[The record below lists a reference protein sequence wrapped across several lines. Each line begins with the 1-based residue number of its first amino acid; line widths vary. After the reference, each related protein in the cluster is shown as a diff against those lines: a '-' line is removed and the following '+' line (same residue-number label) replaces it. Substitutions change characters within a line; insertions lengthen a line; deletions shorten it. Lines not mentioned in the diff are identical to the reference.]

1 MTSTAESLLSD
12 IQRIAPDIAARATE
26 IETGRDI
33 PTDLVETLRSVG
45 VFRLLVPRS
54 HGGLEL
60 ELPVAAEVIAALAK
74 IEGSVGWIA
83 MIAGVTQLLAALLPR
98 ETYDQIYRNGPDV
111 IFAGSNQPA
120 GTAEATS
127 GGWRVS
133 CRWPFASGSQ
143 HADWIA
149 GYCVMMQDGAALP
162 GPVAGAPLMR
172 GFFLPAHHWQIEDT
186 WYSAGLKGT
195 GSHHVVLKD
204 TVVPDANFFDLMGG
218 LPCLPGPLYQAP
230 LQTFPLLHGPFG
242 VGVADG
248 ALDELVAHART
259 GRQHFRAAASMRD
272 TEAFQYELGRTES
285 ELRAARAFLE
295 VQVASPWPRA
305 LTGTHHPA
313 RLGAVGRAALLRLE
327 NAPLGFLHT
336 LCLHHR
342 KGFIRHADGGG
353 DVLVG
358 VRRRQKPIVMRVQ
371 VGAAQCDFRAEA
383 LLAAQARVIGKAEV
397 RDRGRPGRRHGI
409 AVPLAG
415 RD

>member
-1 MTSTAESLLSD
+1 MTSTAKRLLAD
-12 IQRIAPDIAARATE
+12 IRDMAPAITARAVE
-26 IETGRDI
+26 IEAGRRI
-33 PTDLVETLRSVG
+33 PLDLVEALRSIG
-45 VFRLLVPRS
+45 LFRMFVPQS

-60 ELPVAAEVIAALAK
+60 DLPEGLEIIATLSR

-83 MIAGVTQLLAALLPR
+83 MIASGGEIFAPLLPR
-98 ETYDQIYRNGPDV
+98 ETYEQVYQYSPDV

-120 GTAEATS
+120 GRAEAIA

-133 CRWPFASGSQ
+133 GRWPFASGSQ

-186 WYSAGLKGT
+186 WYAAGLKGT

-259 GRQHFRAAASMRD
+259 GRQQFRAAASMRD

-295 VQVASPWPRA
+295 VQVASHWHRA
-305 LTGTHHPA
+305 LTGTLRNEA
-313 RLGAVGRAALLRLE
+313 VFTQVTQGAIWLSNACIRVVDACFAL
-327 NAPLGFLHT
+327 
-336 LCLHHR
+336 
-342 KGFIRHADGGG
+342 GGG
-353 DVLVG
+353 S
-358 VRRRQKPIVMRVQ
+358 
-371 VGAAQCDFRAEA
+371 A
-383 LLAAQARVIGKAEV
+383 LYETS
-397 RDRGRPGRRHGI
+397 
-409 AVPLAG
+409 PLQ
-415 RD
+415 R